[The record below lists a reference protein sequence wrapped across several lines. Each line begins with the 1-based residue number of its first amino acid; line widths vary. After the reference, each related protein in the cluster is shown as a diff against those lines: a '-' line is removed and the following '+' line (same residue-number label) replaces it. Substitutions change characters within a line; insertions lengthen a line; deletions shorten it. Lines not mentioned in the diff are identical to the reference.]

1 MSVDFVV
8 FDPDVAP
15 RDGKRFRA
23 WYDEQVDWD
32 IDSPDPAPSILI
44 PPLKRWYDSMT
55 AQFPDMVRTPS
66 EDDGEIDYCFNKH
79 FMYCSMRPAKSDH
92 AWKLAKELAANL
104 NLGTYDP
111 MSDDERNN
119 SCIVFP
125 DGPLANDPSWLS
137 RIFGKTKG

>member
-32 IDSPDPAPSILI
+32 IDAPDPEPSILSQPI
-44 PPLKRWYDSMT
+44 RNWYDSMT
-55 AQFPDMVRTPS
+55 ARFPDVNRAQAEGDTA
-66 EDDGEIDYCFNKH
+66 IDYGFNKH
-79 FMYCSMRPAKSDH
+79 FMYCSMQPARSNE
-92 AWKLAKELAANL
+92 AWKLAQELAATL

-111 MSDDERNN
+111 MSDDERSNR
-119 SCIVFP
+119 CIVFP
-125 DGPLANDPSWLS
+125 DGPLANNPSWLS
-137 RIFGKTKG
+137 RIFGKIKG